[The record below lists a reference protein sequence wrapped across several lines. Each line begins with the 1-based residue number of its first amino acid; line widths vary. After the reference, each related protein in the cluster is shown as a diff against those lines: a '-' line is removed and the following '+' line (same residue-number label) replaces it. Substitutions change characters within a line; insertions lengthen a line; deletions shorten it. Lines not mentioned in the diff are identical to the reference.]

1 MGLWRKMVT
10 DLFRIDVSNRLRA
23 ERLLIFFKIFFQ
35 KPIDKFTGMCYIII
49 TERKGKQHN
58 RVQGSG
64 KLSAVGF
71 WRKTESLPS
80 GTKGD

>member
-1 MGLWRKMVT
+1 MQKNYTSILK
-10 DLFRIDVSNRLRA
+10 
-23 ERLLIFFKIFFQ
+23 KIFK
-35 KPIDKFTGMCYIII
+35 KPIDKFAGMCYIII

-58 RVQGSG
+58 RVQGSD

-71 WRKTESLPS
+71 WRKTESLPN